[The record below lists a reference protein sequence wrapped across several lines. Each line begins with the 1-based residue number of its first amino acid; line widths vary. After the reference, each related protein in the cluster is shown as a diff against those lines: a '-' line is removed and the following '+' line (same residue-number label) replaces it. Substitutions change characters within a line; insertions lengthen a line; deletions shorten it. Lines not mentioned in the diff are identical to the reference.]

1 MKINLFII
9 GLFFLIF
16 ITTNQSAKELLIYAD
31 TIDYDSKKTLIAKGN
46 VKMISGSE
54 ILTSSLVIVNE
65 KELRHEM
72 RDKNGRIEILMKK
85 FSIEQDIKNLI
96 VTQGKDG
103 SIFYSKK
110 KNKFCSCDAFAKESL
125 DKVGA
130 GDAMLSTIALCLKS
144 GFDEE
149 LSLLSGS
156 LAAAQSV
163 ETFANKEMVNKIRI
177 LKSIEHILK

>member
-1 MKINLFII
+1 MRKYKNI
-9 GLFFLIF
+9 
-16 ITTNQSAKELLIYAD
+16 EC
-31 TIDYDSKKTLIAKGN
+31 
-46 VKMISGSE
+46 
-54 ILTSSLVIVNE
+54 VIVNE

-85 FSIEQDIKNLI
+85 FALKQKIKNLI

-103 SIFYSKK
+103 SIFYN
-110 KNKFCSCDAFAKESL
+110 KNKNRFCSCDAFAKESL

-144 GFDEE
+144 GFSDE
-149 LSLLSGS
+149 LSLFSGS

-163 ETFANKEMVNKIRI
+163 ETFANKDIVNKIKI
-177 LKSIEHILK
+177 LKSIEHIVK